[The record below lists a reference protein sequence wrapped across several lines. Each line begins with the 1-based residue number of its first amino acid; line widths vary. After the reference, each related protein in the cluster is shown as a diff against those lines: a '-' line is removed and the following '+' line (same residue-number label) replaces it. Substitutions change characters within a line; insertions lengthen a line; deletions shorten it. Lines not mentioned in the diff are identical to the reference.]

1 MFKSVVLGL
10 LVATVSIN
18 ATAGVVFVNKAI
30 CEDVKQQSLLH
41 GKVFSNHGYSDELV
55 GVISNS
61 VAKYV
66 KEKGEPTD
74 VDSFGYKRI
83 AANRFIINQ
92 GELFT
97 NSLFFNLQTL
107 RDTSSAI
114 IITADSMHK
123 ACIHTE
129 VFNY

>member
-1 MFKSVVLGL
+1 MFKSFALGL
-10 LVATVSIN
+10 LVTATSIN
-18 ATAGVVFVNKAI
+18 AIAGVVFVNKAI

-41 GKVFSNHGYSDELV
+41 GKVFSSYGYSDELV
-55 GVISNS
+55 GVVSKS

-66 KEKGEPTD
+66 KEKGESAD

-114 IITADSMHK
+114 IITADSMYK
-123 ACIHTE
+123 ACMHTE